1 MNAKKAAVAS
11 EKRSAQAVDL
21 YEKAMKSLGKHDY
34 EKAKEQLETFLESH
48 AEERDIAERARLF
61 LAMCVRSLEKRPAYK
76 PKTVDELLNH
86 GVILH
91 NRGEYAEA
99 LKFYAQA
106 AEQQPKNEHVLYC
119 IAASEAQRGDVAA
132 ALKSLRAAIVA
143 SPESRAQAQADADF
157 DSIRDNEEFGEIL
170 DAEG

>member
-11 EKRSAQAVDL
+11 EKRSAQAVEL
-21 YEKAMKSLGKHDY
+21 YEKAMKALGKHDY
-34 EKAKEQLETFLESH
+34 EKAQELLETFLKSH
-48 AEERDIAERARLF
+48 AEERDVAERARLF
-61 LAMCVRSLEKRPAYK
+61 LGMCERALEKRPAYR

-119 IAASEAQRGDVAA
+119 IAASEAQLGDVAA
-132 ALKSLRAAIVA
+132 ALKSLRAAILA
-143 SPESRAQAQADADF
+143 SPASRAQAQADADF

-170 DAEG
+170 EAEG